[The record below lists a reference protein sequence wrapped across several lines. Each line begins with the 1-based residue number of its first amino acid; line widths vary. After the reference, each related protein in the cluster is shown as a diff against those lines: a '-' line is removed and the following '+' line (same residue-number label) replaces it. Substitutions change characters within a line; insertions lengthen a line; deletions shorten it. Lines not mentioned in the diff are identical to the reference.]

1 MSNTPDPQKLKEL
14 EDRIAAAQKANEPAP
29 PPDRQHRQANAAWRM
44 VIELVTGIVVGFGMG
59 YGLDGLMGT
68 RPIFMLIFLVL
79 GFAAGIRV
87 MMQTAKQAQKDALRY
102 AEEETA
108 ALNGSTKED

>member
-1 MSNTPDPQKLKEL
+1 MSDAPDPKKL
-14 EDRIAAAQKANEPAP
+14 EDLEARISAAQKANEPAP

-87 MMQTAKQAQKDALRY
+87 MMQTAKQAQIDALRY
-102 AEEETA
+102 AEEEQA
-108 ALNGSTKED
+108 AQAGSKKED

>member
-1 MSNTPDPQKLKEL
+1 MSDAPDPQKLKDL
-14 EDRIAAAQKANEPAP
+14 EGRIAAAQKANEPAP

-68 RPIFMLIFLVL
+68 GPIFMLIFLVL

-87 MMQTAKQAQKDALRY
+87 MMQTAQQAQDDALRY
-102 AEEETA
+102 AEKEKETQQ
-108 ALNGSTKED
+108 GSRTED